1 MAMTRETFEQMKEKG
16 REAQQQKKEH
26 LPVEQLNELQNVK
39 GTVERILK
47 CEEEQLAIQNS
58 INKWVK
64 FLGIVVIIGLSLGV
78 LSAIIALATL
88 L

>member
-16 REAQQQKKEH
+16 REAQQQRIEH
-26 LPVEQLNELQNVK
+26 LPVEQLSELQNVK
-39 GTVERILK
+39 DTVDRILK
-47 CEEEQLAIQNS
+47 NEEEQLAVQKNT
-58 INKWVK
+58 NKWVK
-64 FLGIVVIIGLSLGV
+64 FLGIVVIIGLSLGA